1 MKKTYMIIAALL
13 MAVLALQGCVK
24 EYMNPVPEEGQP
36 KPEQP
41 AVEDDD
47 IVKLLQSIQGVSDVV
62 KTEAKKA
69 DSTTIA
75 DYFFYYEQLVD
86 HFDQSKGTFKQ
97 RVGMQITDLKAPVV
111 VHTQGYAMNMKGKRA
126 ENGDLMNFLKANWVE
141 IEYRYFGSSLP
152 EPEDNVEMTYLYS
165 VYAAIDIHNVVTMLK
180 DHVFKDSKWI
190 ATGTSKSGTTAGL
203 QAYFSDKY
211 DWKDFDLYVPFC
223 GPFLAGSPKSPT
235 DRSIGRYLL
244 NNCGAGYAEDTDE
257 AKAYVK
263 LKKIREQ
270 AVTKPRLRNE
280 ILRRYHM
287 TTPVYYERVL
297 SVYGPREDAALCG
310 ALQLFQENLMG
321 NFSYIPFGSW
331 APMVPD
337 PDPIKEGE
345 EDGTWEDNELI
356 QKVVDFFFM
365 NDEDIQKALD
375 KAAEGAGTR
384 ASFTAEDMISLRAI
398 DDGMPYGPQT
408 VRELGCAGMDYSW
421 VPGPFIT
428 PALAD
433 EVQEKASGRAHSWDY
448 YEGQWDGG
456 KLMSDFRAWVFGES
470 TQKIIFVYGSNDPW
484 TGGAIDGDAAL
495 ANHNIKFFVNPGG
508 IHNDYFLNQN
518 YYAKETS
525 EQIQAAITA
534 FLGQ

>member
-1 MKKTYMIIAALL
+1 M
-13 MAVLALQGCVK
+13 
-24 EYMNPVPEEGQP
+24 
-36 KPEQP
+36 
-41 AVEDDD
+41 
-47 IVKLLQSIQGVSDVV
+47 
-62 KTEAKKA
+62 
-69 DSTTIA
+69 
-75 DYFFYYEQLVD
+75 D
-86 HFDQSKGTFKQ
+86 HFDQSKGTYKQ

-111 VHTQGYAMNMKGKRA
+111 VHTEGYAMNMKGKKA

-180 DHVFKDSKWI
+180 DYVFKDSQWI
-190 ATGTSKSGTTAGL
+190 ATGTSKCGTTAAL

-211 DWKDFDLYVPFC
+211 GWKDFDLYVPFC
-223 GPFLAGSPKSPT
+223 CPFLAASPESPT
-235 DRSIGRYLL
+235 DRSIGRYLV
-244 NNCGAGYAEDTDE
+244 NNCGAGYAEGTDE
-257 AKAYVK
+257 AKAYVN

-280 ILRRYHM
+280 ILRQYHM
-287 TTPVYYERVL
+287 QAPVYYERVL

-310 ALQLFQENLMG
+310 ALQVFQENLMG

-384 ASFTAEDMISLRAI
+384 STFTAEDMLSLRAI

-456 KLMSDFRAWVFGES
+456 KLMTDFRAWVFGES

-484 TGGAIDGDAAL
+484 TGGAIDEDATL

-508 IHNDYFLNQN
+508 THNDYFLNEY